1 MLQQLIDGVN
11 GFLWTY
17 VVIGGLLGLGVYFTF
32 RTNFVQF
39 RYLKEMIRVLFDP
52 PKDGQKGKSISS
64 FKSFCIGAATRIG
77 TGNLAGVAVAIT
89 VGGPG
94 AVFWMWLVALLGGA
108 TSFIESTLAQVY
120 KIKDKE
126 KSVFRGGPA
135 YYIEKGLG
143 MRWLGIMF
151 AVLIAITF
159 GLIFNSVQSNTIAE
173 AFNNAFGIPT
183 WLMGVII
190 TVLTGAIIFGGV
202 HRIANVS
209 SVIVP
214 VMALLYITIAA
225 IVVIMNISQVPAAIS
240 LIIQSAFGLEQAI
253 GGGIGAA
260 IMQGVRRG
268 LFSNE
273 AGMGSAPNAAAV
285 ADVTHPAKQ
294 GFIQTLGVFVDTLI
308 VCTATAFIIIM
319 AEGFGT
325 STEAAGITLLQ
336 DSLSSHIGPW
346 ASIFVAIAI
355 FLFAFSSIIGSYYY
369 GETNIEFI
377 KKSQTG
383 VLFYRLATMGLV
395 MFGANASL
403 GLVWDLADVFMALM
417 TVINLVGI
425 ALLGRVAFK
434 VLKDYETQ
442 RKQGLD
448 PTFSPS
454 KLGIENTEC
463 WDEDT
468 SEERQVG

>member
-1 MLQQLIDGVN
+1 MLQQLTDGVN

>member
-209 SVIVP
+209 SIIVP

>member
-1 MLQQLIDGVN
+1 
-11 GFLWTY
+11 
-17 VVIGGLLGLGVYFTF
+17 
-32 RTNFVQF
+32 
-39 RYLKEMIRVLFDP
+39 
-52 PKDGQKGKSISS
+52 
-64 FKSFCIGAATRIG
+64 
-77 TGNLAGVAVAIT
+77 
-89 VGGPG
+89 
-94 AVFWMWLVALLGGA
+94 MWLVALLGGA

>member
-52 PKDGQKGKSISS
+52 PKDGQKVKSISS

-89 VGGPG
+89 IGGPG